1 MTAPNLEAAIA
12 LQNSVD
18 YGLTAGLHS
27 LSADEINLWLSKVEA
42 GNVYVNRGITGAIVR
57 RQAFGGWKKSAVGPT
72 AKAGG
77 PNYLFCLT
85 DWKITSNNA
94 KEPVGSKVIDQ
105 LLVMATATTMSDS
118 DLQSLLRAAQSDVAA
133 TRHYFNTGTID
144 SNLKSEINLL
154 RYMRSDCTVRIQPD
168 ASEYDCW
175 RSAITLL
182 AVGKGEVSAEHL
194 PQRLAN
200 YLTENGIVVKLESE
214 AEWLRSL
221 ARPRRVR
228 VYGTVD
234 LRSAELAN
242 PDIAIYISG
251 PTESGIIDLLPFFK
265 EQAVSITA
273 HRFGNPARHLA
284 LVRL

>member
-1 MTAPNLEAAIA
+1 
-12 LQNSVD
+12 
-18 YGLTAGLHS
+18 
-27 LSADEINLWLSKVEA
+27 
-42 GNVYVNRGITGAIVR
+42 
-57 RQAFGGWKKSAVGPT
+57 
-72 AKAGG
+72 
-77 PNYLFCLT
+77 
-85 DWKITSNNA
+85 
-94 KEPVGSKVIDQ
+94 
-105 LLVMATATTMSDS
+105 
-118 DLQSLLRAAQSDVAA
+118 
-133 TRHYFNTGTID
+133 
-144 SNLKSEINLL
+144 
-154 RYMRSDCTVRIQPD
+154 
-168 ASEYDCW
+168 
-175 RSAITLL
+175 
-182 AVGKGEVSAEHL
+182 
-194 PQRLAN
+194 LAN